1 MGEGP
6 LTQATTTIAFT
17 RHLRSETGADVFSH
31 SAFSSR
37 RVSTPPHDY
46 LKPVIDRLDELCR
59 LEVGWDGYIAPPVS
73 FSNAYFALSMLAS
86 AWPPDAPAPQIVP
99 GSSGDL
105 QVEWHSATTDIEL
118 HVRGPNNV
126 RVWRFIQGGDENGE
140 ELHLTTDFKVVA
152 GWLAELSEASVAPRS
167 AAA

>member
-1 MGEGP
+1 M
-6 LTQATTTIAFT
+6 TQATTTVAFT
-17 RHLRSETGADVFSH
+17 RYWRAESGANVVSH

-37 RVSTPPHDY
+37 RISTPPHDY
-46 LKPVIDRLDELCR
+46 LKSVIDRLDELCR
-59 LEVGWDGYIAPPVS
+59 LEAGWDGYVAPPVS

-86 AWPPDAPAPQIVP
+86 AWPPDAPTPQIVP

-105 QVEWHSATTDIEL
+105 QVEWHSDTTDIEL
-118 HVRGPNNV
+118 HVRGPNDV
-126 RVWRFIQGGDENGE
+126 RAWRLIQGGDEDGE

-152 GWLAELSEASVAPRS
+152 GWLAEFSEASFAARS